1 MKRSNN
7 VATENGEP
15 KANLKATLK
24 HNGHPKVQAE
34 SLSANDLSLI
44 LGSLQTMRDGDFS
57 VRLPGSWTGGAGKNE
72 DTVNVIVG
80 ANQEMAR
87 ETRGVVKEGG
97 EEARTWERMKVKETR
112 GTQ

>member
-57 VRLPGSWTGGAGKNE
+57 VRLPGSWTGVAGKIT
-72 DTVNVIVG
+72 DKFNVSVG
-80 ANQEMAR
+80 GNQQRR
-87 ETRGVVKEGG
+87 EERRGGGEGG
-97 EEARTWERMKVKETR
+97 GR
-112 GTQ
+112 GRRK